1 MAVNLSALTAY
12 VDEQKIGLIRKAAL
26 GARTLD
32 YVNIQTGVVGPTA
45 VNLLNTNI
53 VFGDGGSCGWNE
65 AGASVVSQR
74 VITPALLKVNMSFCD
89 KAMAKYFMNYEV
101 NMAAGRANLPF
112 EEAFIGDVVEKTN
125 AQLDNIIWNGVTIGV
140 TKYDGYLDILTAASI
155 AKQATG
161 ATVYGSV
168 KNVYNA
174 IPADILD
181 KAVIFVGID
190 TFRELAGELTEK
202 NLYHYDVKVDEALEM
217 YLPGTTTRVVAVPGL
232 NGKNAIVA
240 GNPEH
245 MFYGTDMTGDD
256 ETFKLWYSDDNQEF
270 RLAIGF
276 AAGVQFA
283 FPDQVAWADAK
294 VVASDEGSD
303 EGSES
308 EGSESEGSGE

>member
-12 VDEQKIGLIRKAAL
+12 VDEQKIGLIRKSAL
-26 GARTLD
+26 GAKTLD

-45 VNLLNTNI
+45 INLLNTDI
-53 VFGDGGSCGWNE
+53 VFGDGSSCGWNE
-65 AGASVVSQR
+65 AGTSTVSQR
-74 VITPALLKVNMSFCD
+74 KIVPARLKVNMSFCD

-125 AQLDNIIWNGVTIGV
+125 AKLDDIIWNGVTV
-140 TKYDGYLDILTAASI
+140 SDTKYDGYLDILKAASI
-155 AKQATG
+155 AKQTKG

-168 KNVYNA
+168 KAVYNA
-174 IPADILD
+174 IPANILD
-181 KAVIFVGID
+181 KAVIFVGVDIYRD
-190 TFRELAGELTEK
+190 LVQELVEK

-217 YLPGTTTRVVAVPGL
+217 VLPGTITKVVAVPGL
-232 NGKNAIVA
+232 NGKNVIVA

-270 RLAIGF
+270 RLNIGF
-276 AAGVQFA
+276 SAGVQFA

-294 VVASDEGSD
+294 
-303 EGSES
+303 
-308 EGSESEGSGE
+308 

>member
-1 MAVNLSALTAY
+1 MAVDLSALTAY
-12 VDEQKIGLIRKAAL
+12 VDEQKIGLIRKSAL

-53 VFGDGGSCGWNE
+53 EFGDGGSCGWNE
-65 AGASVVSQR
+65 AGESVVSQR
-74 VITPALLKVNMSFCD
+74 KIVPALLKVNMSFCD

-112 EEAFIGDVVEKTN
+112 EAAFIGDVVEKTN
-125 AQLDNIIWNGVTIGV
+125 AKLDNIIWNGVTVGG

-161 ATVYGSV
+161 ATVYESV

-174 IPADILD
+174 IPAEVLD

-190 TFRELAGELTEK
+190 TYRSLVGELVEK

-294 VVASDEGSD
+294 VVESGDAGDDEG
-303 EGSES
+303 GES
-308 EGSESEGSGE
+308 ETPVEGE

>member
-12 VDEQKIGLIRKAAL
+12 VDEQKIGLIRKSAL
-26 GARTLD
+26 GAKTLD

-45 VNLLNTNI
+45 INLLNTDI
-53 VFGDGGSCGWNE
+53 VFGDGSSCGWDE
-65 AGASVVSQR
+65 AGTSTVSQR
-74 VITPALLKVNMSFCD
+74 KIVPALLKVNMSFCD

-125 AQLDNIIWNGVTIGV
+125 AKLDDIIWNGVSVGG
-140 TKYDGYLDILTAASI
+140 TKYNGYLDLLTAASI
-155 AKQATG
+155 AKQG
-161 ATVYGSV
+161 KGDTVYGSV
-168 KNVYNA
+168 KAVYNA
-174 IPADILD
+174 IPANILD

-190 TFRELAGELTEK
+190 TYRDLVQELVEK

-217 YLPGTTTRVVAVPGL
+217 VLPGTITKVVAVPGL
-232 NGKNAIVA
+232 NGKNVIVA

-270 RLAIGF
+270 RLNIGF
-276 AAGVQFA
+276 SAGVQFA

-294 VVASDEGSD
+294 
-303 EGSES
+303 
-308 EGSESEGSGE
+308 

>member
-12 VDEQKIGLIRKAAL
+12 VDEQKIGLIRKSAL

-65 AGASVVSQR
+65 AGESVVSQR
-74 VITPALLKVNMSFCD
+74 QIVPALLKVNMSFCD

-112 EEAFIGDVVEKTN
+112 EEAFVADVVEKTN
-125 AQLDNIIWNGVTIGV
+125 AKLDDIIWNGVTVGG
-140 TKYDGYLDILTAASI
+140 TKYNGYLDILTAASI
-155 AKQATG
+155 AKQTTG
-161 ATVYGSV
+161 ATVYDSFI
-168 KNVYNA
+168 NVYKA
-174 IPADILD
+174 IPASIID
-181 KAVIFVGID
+181 KAVIFTGMD
-190 TFRELAGELTEK
+190 TYRDLVMELTMK
-202 NLYHYDVKVDEALEM
+202 NLYHHNPEVNEGFEF
-217 YLPGTTTRVVAVPGL
+217 YLPGTTTRVVGVPGL

-276 AAGVQFA
+276 SAGVQFA

-294 VVASDEGSD
+294 TVEDAGADDEA
-303 EGSES
+303 
-308 EGSESEGSGE
+308 

>member
-1 MAVNLSALTAY
+1 MSVNLSALTAY
-12 VDEQKIGLIRKAAL
+12 VDEQKIGLIRKSAL
-26 GARTLD
+26 GAKTLE

-45 VNLLNTNI
+45 INLLNTDI
-53 VFGDGGSCGWNE
+53 AFGDGGACGWNE
-65 AGASVVSQR
+65 AGTSTVSQR

-125 AQLDNIIWNGVTIGV
+125 AKLDDIIWNGVTVSG
-140 TKYDGYLDILTAASI
+140 TKYNGYLDIMTASLVD
-155 AKQATG
+155 KQETG

-168 KNVYNA
+168 KNVYKA
-174 IPADILD
+174 IPAEVLD
-181 KAVIFVGID
+181 KAVIFVGMD
-190 TFRELAGELTEK
+190 TYRDLVQELVEK
-202 NLYHYDVKVDEALEM
+202 NLYHHDVKVDEAGEM
-217 YLPGTTTRVVAVPGL
+217 VLPGTVTKIVAVPGL
-232 NGKNAIVA
+232 NGKNVIVA

-276 AAGVQFA
+276 SAGVQFA
-283 FPDQVAWADAK
+283 FPSEVVWADA
-294 VVASDEGSD
+294 VAE
-303 EGSES
+303 
-308 EGSESEGSGE
+308 

>member
-1 MAVNLSALTAY
+1 MSVNLSALTAY
-12 VDEQKIGLIRKAAL
+12 VDEQKIGLIRKSAL
-26 GARTLD
+26 GAKTLE

-45 VNLLNTNI
+45 INLLNTDI
-53 VFGDGGSCGWNE
+53 AFGDGSACGWNE
-65 AGASVVSQR
+65 AGTSTVSQR

-125 AQLDNIIWNGVTIGV
+125 AKLDDIIWNGVTVSG
-140 TKYDGYLDILTAASI
+140 TKYNGYLDILTASSI
-155 AKQATG
+155 EKQTKG
-161 ATVYGSV
+161 ETVYGSV
-168 KNVYNA
+168 KAVYRA
-174 IPADILD
+174 IPAEVLD
-181 KAVIFVGID
+181 RAVIFVGID
-190 TFRELAGELTEK
+190 TYRDLVQELVEK
-202 NLYHYDVKVDEALEM
+202 NLYHHDVKVDEAGEM
-217 YLPGTTTRVVAVPGL
+217 VLPGTVTKIVAVPGL
-232 NGKNAIVA
+232 NGKNVIVA

-283 FPDQVAWADAK
+283 FPSEVVWADAR
-294 VVASDEGSD
+294 
-303 EGSES
+303 
-308 EGSESEGSGE
+308 

>member
-12 VDEQKIGLIRKAAL
+12 VDEQKIGLIRKSAL
-26 GARTLD
+26 GAKTLD

-45 VNLLNTNI
+45 INLLNTDI
-53 VFGDGGSCGWNE
+53 VFGDGSSCGWNE
-65 AGASVVSQR
+65 AGTSTVSQR
-74 VITPALLKVNMSFCD
+74 KIVPALLKVNMSFCD

-125 AQLDNIIWNGVTIGV
+125 AKLDDIIWNGVTVGG
-140 TKYDGYLDILTAASI
+140 TKYNGYLDILTEASI
-155 AKQATG
+155 AKQAKG

-168 KNVYNA
+168 KAVYNA
-174 IPADILD
+174 IPANILD

-190 TFRELAGELTEK
+190 TYRDLVQELVEK

-217 YLPGTTTRVVAVPGL
+217 VLPGTITKVVAVPGL
-232 NGKNAIVA
+232 NGKNVIVA

-270 RLAIGF
+270 RLNIGF
-276 AAGVQFA
+276 SAGVQFA

-294 VVASDEGSD
+294 
-303 EGSES
+303 
-308 EGSESEGSGE
+308 

>member
-12 VDEQKIGLIRKAAL
+12 VDEQKIGLIRKSAL

-65 AGASVVSQR
+65 AGESVVSQR
-74 VITPALLKVNMSFCD
+74 QIVPALLKVNMSFCD

-112 EEAFIGDVVEKTN
+112 EEAFVADVVEKTN
-125 AQLDNIIWNGVTIGV
+125 AKLDDIIWNGVTVGG
-140 TKYDGYLDILTAASI
+140 TKYNGYLDILTAASI

-161 ATVYGSV
+161 ATVYDSFI
-168 KNVYNA
+168 NVYKA
-174 IPADILD
+174 IPASIID
-181 KAVIFVGID
+181 KAVIFTGMD
-190 TFRELAGELTEK
+190 TYRDLVMELTIK
-202 NLYHYDVKVDEALEM
+202 NLYHHNPEVNEGLEF
-217 YLPGTTTRVVAVPGL
+217 YLPGTTTRVVGVPGL
-232 NGKNAIVA
+232 NGKNVIVA

-256 ETFKLWYSDDNQEF
+256 ETFKLWYSDDYQEF

-276 AAGVQFA
+276 SAGVQFA

-294 VVASDEGSD
+294 G
-303 EGSES
+303 
-308 EGSESEGSGE
+308 GE

>member
-1 MAVNLSALTAY
+1 MSVNLSALTQY
-12 VDEQKIGLIRKAAL
+12 VDEQKIGLIRKSAL
-26 GARTLD
+26 GAKTLD

-45 VNLLNTNI
+45 INLLNTDI
-53 VFGDGGSCGWNE
+53 VFGDGSSCGWNE
-65 AGASVVSQR
+65 AGASTVSQR
-74 VITPALLKVNMSFCD
+74 KIVPALLKVNMSFCD

-125 AQLDNIIWNGVTIGV
+125 AKLDDIIWNGVSVGG
-140 TKYDGYLDILTAASI
+140 TKYNGYLDILTEASI
-155 AKQATG
+155 SKQEKG

-168 KNVYNA
+168 KAVYNA
-174 IPADILD
+174 IPANILD

-190 TFRELAGELTEK
+190 TYRDLVQELVEK

-217 YLPGTTTRVVAVPGL
+217 VLPGTITKVVAVPGL
-232 NGKNAIVA
+232 NGKNVIVA

-270 RLAIGF
+270 RLNISF
-276 AAGVQFA
+276 SAGVQFA

-294 VVASDEGSD
+294 
-303 EGSES
+303 
-308 EGSESEGSGE
+308 

>member
-12 VDEQKIGLIRKAAL
+12 VDEQKIGLIRKSAL
-26 GARTLD
+26 GAKTLD

-45 VNLLNTNI
+45 INLLNTDI

-65 AGASVVSQR
+65 AGTSTVSQR
-74 VITPALLKVNMSFCD
+74 KIVPALLKVNMSFCD

-125 AQLDNIIWNGVTIGV
+125 AKLDDIIWNGVTVGG
-140 TKYDGYLDILTAASI
+140 TKYDGYLDIMAASLVD
-155 AKQATG
+155 KQETG

-174 IPADILD
+174 IPANILD

-190 TFRELAGELTEK
+190 TYRDLVQELVEK

-217 YLPGTTTRVVAVPGL
+217 VLPGTITKVVAVPGL

-256 ETFKLWYSDDNQEF
+256 EVFKLWYSDDNQEF
-270 RLAIGF
+270 RLNIGF
-276 AAGVQFA
+276 SAGVQFA
-283 FPDQVAWADAK
+283 FPSEVAWADAK
-294 VVASDEGSD
+294 AE
-303 EGSES
+303 
-308 EGSESEGSGE
+308 